1 MRNTVGSAA
10 KRFGYTALAAVIL
23 PLVSPAE
30 AQEIDRAPVPAPTCE
45 GLLVDSVSIE
55 ADRPVFRGM
64 LGWWRKLA
72 RSVGLHHRTTEPGL
86 IRRFVSLDPG
96 RRCTEF
102 RRSESERILRAQP
115 YIAGATVVTR
125 QVGNRVRVDVST
137 VDEVPVVVAGRFRGA
152 SPQALNLGTMNFLGL
167 GMHVEG
173 RWEQGGG
180 LRDGYGTR
188 IAHPQLFGKPYA
200 IELET
205 MQRPLGE
212 YLIAS
217 VRHPFYTDLQ
227 KIAWHTGYSVSND
240 FARLRRTDDSQLLQP
255 IDRAMWNVGGVL
267 RFGPPRKL
275 GLIGAMVIA
284 ERVVPRHEFFLID
297 TATGRAEPTS
307 DTVGVKRYSTYEA
320 TSIAGVL
327 GVRALTYSRMRGL
340 DALAAEQDVAV
351 GTQIGTTLGFRPAAE
366 VPLRESFAAADAY
379 VGARTAR
386 SLVGARIEAESRL
399 DLQNSEW
406 QHLVASGRAAW
417 YIQPT
422 GYWTS
427 ELSLEGGG
435 AWRTIIPFQ
444 LELGDRRGGVRG
456 YARTFEAGS
465 QRAVLRVEERF
476 DLARFRLTRAAF
488 GAAGFVEA
496 GRVWS
501 GDAPFGVSTPIRA
514 SFGVAALAAVPA
526 RSRRTLRAELAIPV
540 TRTQGARPEL
550 RFSIREPT
558 RGFWVDPD
566 RIRWARLSS
575 VPEAIFSWP

>member
-1 MRNTVGSAA
+1 MRTTVSLAA

-30 AQEIDRAPVPAPTCE
+30 AQEIDRAPIPAPTCE

-55 ADRPVFRGM
+55 ADRPVFRGL
-64 LGWWRKLA
+64 LGWWRKVA
-72 RSVGLHHRTTEPGL
+72 RSAGLHHRTTEPGL

-115 YIAGATVVTR
+115 YIAGASVVTR

-137 VDEVPVVVAGRFRGA
+137 VDEVPVVAAGRFRGA
-152 SPQALNLGTMNFLGL
+152 RPQALNLGTMNFLGL

-173 RWEQGGG
+173 RWEEGNG

-188 IAHPQLFGKPYA
+188 IAHPQLFGKPYS

-217 VRHPFYTDLQ
+217 VRHPYYTDLQ
-227 KIAWHTGYSVSND
+227 KIAWHTGYSVSKD

-255 IDRAMWNVGGVL
+255 IDRAMWNVGGVV
-267 RFGPPRKL
+267 RFGPPRRL
-275 GLIGAMVIA
+275 GLIGAMVLG
-284 ERVVPRHEFFLID
+284 ERVVTRHEFFLID
-297 TATGRAEPTS
+297 SASGRAVPTS
-307 DTVGVKRYSTYEA
+307 DTVGVKRYTPYDAMSV
-320 TSIAGVL
+320 AGVL
-327 GVRALTYSRMRGL
+327 GLRALTYSRMRGL
-340 DALAAEQDVAV
+340 DALAADQDVAV
-351 GTQIGTTLGFRPAAE
+351 GTQIGTVLGFRPAADI
-366 VPLRESFAAADAY
+366 PLREAFAAADAY
-379 VGARTAR
+379 VGARGGR
-386 SLVGARIEAESRL
+386 SLFGARVEAESRL
-399 DLQNSEW
+399 DLQNAEW
-406 QHLVASGRAAW
+406 QHFVASGRAAW

-422 GYWTS
+422 SRWTS
-427 ELSLEGGG
+427 ELSIEGGG

-456 YARTFEAGS
+456 YARTYEAGAH
-465 QRAVLRVEERF
+465 RAVVRLEERL

-501 GDAPFGVSTPIRA
+501 GDVPFGVSTPVRA

-526 RSRRTLRAELAIPV
+526 RSRRTLRAELAVPL
-540 TRTQGARPEL
+540 TRTHGAQAEF
-550 RFSIREPT
+550 RFTIREPT